1 MSRFATI
8 RSEEDRLDSLADPSS
23 LGDLNEED
31 PKSVARWMKK
41 MGGAMGDEAGEDWN
55 EMVEEATEQEVG
67 GEGEGDLSG
76 ASDTPDSL

>member
-23 LGDLNEED
+23 LGDLNEDD

-41 MGGAMGDEAGEDWN
+41 MGGEMGEDAGEDWN
-55 EMVEEATEQEVG
+55 DTVEEAMEEEASSDAGFPSESAG
-67 GEGEGDLSG
+67 GGDDL
-76 ASDTPDSL
+76 

>member
-23 LGDLNEED
+23 LGDLNEDD

-41 MGGAMGDEAGEDWN
+41 MGGEMGEDAGEDWG
-55 EMVEEATEQEVG
+55 EAVEEAMEEEAGADAGSPSDAAG
-67 GEGEGDLSG
+67 GSDDL
-76 ASDTPDSL
+76 